1 MAMIGVQ
8 YSVSSTARAQ
18 NVLLNPGFESPDASA
33 GDVPGTANWNSFN
46 NTFTTRSVPPH
57 SGLQT
62 LKAFGPF
69 FQFGGSGSNQS
80 SPATPG
86 QAWTASAWFRDDS
99 SDPMQGANFAVLQLQ
114 FLDAGNN
121 VLTTTES
128 PHFTT
133 ADPLNTWELESAA
146 AIAPP
151 NTTAAQITLV
161 HVQINNPV
169 TGGSVF
175 WDDASLGLVP
185 EPASIVAIGAGLGF
199 LVLGRRQR

>member
-1 MAMIGVQ
+1 MAMMGVQ
-8 YSVSSTARAQ
+8 FLAGSAAKAQ

-33 GDVPGTANWNSFN
+33 GDVAGTANWNSFN
-46 NTFTTRSVPPH
+46 FTFTTRSVTPH
-57 SGLQT
+57 GGLQT

-69 FQFGGSGSNQS
+69 FQFGGSGVNQS

-133 ADPLNTWELESAA
+133 ANPINTWTLESAA
-146 AIAPP
+146 SVAPP

-161 HVQINNPV
+161 HVQVNNPV

-185 EPASIVAIGAGLGF
+185 EPTSIGAIAGLGA
-199 LVLGRRQR
+199 LTTLRRRR